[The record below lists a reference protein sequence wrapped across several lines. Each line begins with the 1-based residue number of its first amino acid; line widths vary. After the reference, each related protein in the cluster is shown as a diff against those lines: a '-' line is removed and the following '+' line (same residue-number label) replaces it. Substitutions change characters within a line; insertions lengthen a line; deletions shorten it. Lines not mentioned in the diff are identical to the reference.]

1 MPRPR
6 TPRSSRAAGRSAG
19 PEPGTSPRAYQSENG
34 IRSDISAWH
43 VRVRGR
49 RLPGKEVATLIPQ
62 EKDRDRDA
70 EQAREEIRALF
81 ERYRMT
87 ARRAEA
93 ADEPA
98 AAEPDEPL

>member
-1 MPRPR
+1 MPHL
-6 TPRSSRAAGRSAG
+6 SRVAGHSGRG
-19 PEPGTSPRAYQSENG
+19 P
-34 IRSDISAWH
+34 RSDIPAWH

-49 RLPGKEVATLIPQ
+49 RLPHKEVATLIPQ

-93 ADEPA
+93 AEEPA
-98 AAEPDEPL
+98 AAEPDEPLVLTGR